1 MKKRN
6 LVKFAAPAVVLAAGL
21 TACDSPVGPGP
32 GPDPVKS
39 LTVNIDRATNS
50 VDVTGDIGP
59 FTLGVG
65 VTTVTD
71 ADGLDIPLANLN
83 LSDAALTD
91 ITVTSDNGSAT
102 FGAMAPLTV
111 NPNQEGLKAKL
122 NYVIYALSALYN
134 AHTLGNGSVAEG
146 DMYALL
152 EEVNAANNN
161 VNEFIDNEA
170 DAATFNDTY
179 TFTDYS
185 NVPEMLAGADSTYIL
200 PYMNEIMA
208 WYDANPTDAAIFQ
221 ENLLKVWWNKLDTV
235 NDADLNTAVEAEIKT
250 LYPDVNSVAM
260 MRNLKS
266 NRGNELVSNP
276 IELAL
281 AEVRVAR
288 VRA

>member
-32 GPDPVKS
+32 SPEPKV
-39 LTVNIDRATNS
+39 LTVDMDRAANT
-50 VDVTGDIGP
+50 VDVTGDVGP
-59 FTLGVG
+59 FTLKVG

-102 FGAMAPLTV
+102 FGAMAPLAAAS
-111 NPNQEGLKAKL
+111 QAQDGLMAKL
-122 NYVIYALSALYN
+122 NYTVYALSALYN
-134 AHTLGNGSVAEG
+134 SGALSANPTQESAAYDMFSQLDTARSTALGFVTDEST
-146 DMYALL
+146 
-152 EEVNAANNN
+152 
-161 VNEFIDNEA
+161 
-170 DAATFNDTY
+170 AATFEAELVYNDGT
-179 TFTDYS
+179 TNMTTQQS
-185 NVPEMLAGADSTYIL
+185 LEHADSTYIL
-200 PYMNEIMA
+200 PNMAAIMA

-250 LYPDVNSVAM
+250 LYPDVNSV
-260 MRNLKS
+260 L
-266 NRGNELVSNP
+266 
-276 IELAL
+276 
-281 AEVRVAR
+281 
-288 VRA
+288 